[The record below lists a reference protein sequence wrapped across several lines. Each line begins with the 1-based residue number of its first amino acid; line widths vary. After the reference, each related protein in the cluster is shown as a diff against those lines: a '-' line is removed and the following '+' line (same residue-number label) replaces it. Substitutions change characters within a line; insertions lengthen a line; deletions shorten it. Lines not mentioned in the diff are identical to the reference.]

1 MRTTQPS
8 ESGSVLTEFRPQPKR
23 ERYELHAGLFV
34 VTFISTVYAGGLLV
48 GRGVVYEEL
57 GWTAYAMDGMRYAVA
72 FLLFLTVHEFG
83 HYIAARKH
91 GISVSLPYFIPIPLI
106 GVPVFHFGTF
116 GAVIRIRE
124 PLRRT
129 RQLFD
134 VGAAGP
140 LAGFVVAL
148 GVLILSIVTLPG
160 ASYLL
165 DVPGHEAV
173 ASFVERNGVF
183 PEVDF
188 QPGDLILLFGDTP
201 IFALVRQL
209 VPGLPSPS
217 ELMHY
222 PLLLAAWLGLFFTAL
237 NLLPVGQLDGGHVVY
252 ALFGAKA
259 HAVIA
264 RMVTLVLLISGA
276 IGFGHAFGTV
286 WYGWVV
292 LAGILGGLMWRL
304 FEGDWRLLLPSL
316 AGLMGLAALVVNF
329 LPRLADSFGYSAW
342 LLWVG
347 LIVFLIR
354 VDHPPVLVHEP
365 LTPGRKLLG
374 YLCLALFI
382 LCFSIQPIYIAG

>member
-1 MRTTQPS
+1 MREIQPS
-8 ESGSVLTEFRPQPKR
+8 EFGSVLTEFRPQPQR
-23 ERYELHAGLFV
+23 ERYGLHIGLFLI
-34 VTFISTVYAGGLLV
+34 TFVSTVYAGGLLV
-48 GRGVVYEEL
+48 GRGALYEDL
-57 GWTAYAMDGMRYAVA
+57 GWTAYVMDGMRYAVP

-83 HYIAARKH
+83 HYLAARKH
-91 GISVSLPYFIPIPLI
+91 GISVSLPYYIPIPLI
-106 GVPVFHFGTF
+106 GVPIFHFGTL

-140 LAGFVVAL
+140 LAGFVVAI
-148 GVLILSIVTLPG
+148 GVLVLAILTLPG

-165 DVPGHEAV
+165 GVPGHETV

-183 PEVDF
+183 PAVDF
-188 QPGDLILLFGDTP
+188 QPGDLILMFGDTP
-201 IFALVRQL
+201 LFALVRKV

-222 PLLLAAWLGLFFTAL
+222 PLLLAAWLSLFFTAL

-259 HAVIA
+259 HAIIA
-264 RMVTLVLLISGA
+264 RVVTLILIISGA
-276 IGFGHAFGTV
+276 IGFGFVFGTV
-286 WYGWVV
+286 WYGWVILAAILAV
-292 LAGILGGLMWRL
+292 LLWPL
-304 FEGDWRLLLPSL
+304 FDGDWRLLVPS
-316 AGLMGLAALVVNF
+316 LMGLLGLAAVVVKL
-329 LPRLADSFGYSAW
+329 LPELADAFGYSAW

-354 VDHPPVLVHEP
+354 VDHPPVLVQEP
-365 LTPGRKLLG
+365 LTASRRALG
-374 YLCLALFI
+374 YLCLVLFI
-382 LCFSIQPIYIAG
+382 LCFSIQPIYILG